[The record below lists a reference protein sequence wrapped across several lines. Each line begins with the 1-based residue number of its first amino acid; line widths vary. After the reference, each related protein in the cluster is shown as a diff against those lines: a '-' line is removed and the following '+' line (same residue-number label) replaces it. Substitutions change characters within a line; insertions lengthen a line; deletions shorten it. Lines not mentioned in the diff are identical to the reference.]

1 MSSSDPDRH
10 DSWPRG
16 DALDELLGLDP
27 APVLPPDAVRAIHE
41 RLEREGDGALDAL
54 LDLDEVEVPAGLA
67 DGVLARVAS
76 ERRASRLRRRL
87 RVLPVLAAAAAVLV
101 IALRGAGPKEPADPG
116 GSETVADAPT
126 LDEPSDEPSDGPS
139 DEFLAA
145 LPVLEDLE
153 LLAEDL
159 DPVELDALFLMDA
172 EDALLLDLLEMGG

>member
-1 MSSSDPDRH
+1 MSSSGPDRN

-41 RLEREGDGALDAL
+41 RLAREGDGALDAL
-54 LDLDEVEVPAGLA
+54 LELDEVEVPAGLT

-76 ERRASRLRRRL
+76 ERRATRLRRRL
-87 RVLPVLAAAAAVLV
+87 RVLPVLAAAAAAV
-101 IALRGAGPKEPADPG
+101 ALLLTLRDAGPTPPAAPG
-116 GSETVADAPT
+116 DRETVADAPP
-126 LDEPSDEPSDGPS
+126 LDEPS

-153 LLAEDL
+153 LLSEDL
-159 DPVELDALFLMDA
+159 DPVELEALFLMDA